1 MLRIVLICAVP
12 TAVLAV
18 ALRYFE
24 QAMVSGE
31 VPLRTFALVVGVFFL
46 SLGLFLGTRNR
57 TEPVSALPQVKT
69 DGLLSPREAEVL
81 QLIVAGRTNKEI
93 AETLVLSENTV
104 KTHVNSLYTKLGV
117 NRRTQAVAKAK
128 EIGLLV

>member
-1 MLRIVLICAVP
+1 MLRIVLVCAVP

-24 QAMVSGE
+24 QAMVTGE

-57 TEPVSALPQVKT
+57 NEPIPALPQVKA

-93 AETLVLSENTV
+93 AEALVLSENTV
-104 KTHVNSLYTKLGV
+104 KTHVNGLYTKLGV

-128 EIGLLV
+128 EIGLLA

>member
-18 ALRYFE
+18 VLRYFE
-24 QAMVSGE
+24 QAMVTGE

-57 TEPVSALPQVKT
+57 AEPVSALPQVNT

-93 AETLVLSENTV
+93 AEALVLSENTV
-104 KTHVNSLYTKLGV
+104 KTHVTGIYTKLGV
-117 NRRTQAVAKAK
+117 SRRTQAVAKAK